1 MSAAALERK
10 ALQGRLWLLLP
21 ALLVTGLFAV
31 LPLLV
36 PLIYSFLTPGD
47 FGNVKWLFSTE
58 AWVSV
63 VLERD
68 IFDDT
73 LSVADAHVQI
83 FLRSAWLA
91 FATMIITLIIGF
103 PTAYFIATRPEK
115 TRELWLFLITIPFW
129 TNLLIRT
136 FAIYEI
142 IRNEGAINTVVTS
155 FGLVNEPLKMLYTDF
170 AILLG
175 LTYVFLPLM
184 VLPIYA
190 SLEKLD
196 FRLVEAG
203 YDLYA
208 NRWQV
213 LRKVILPLSKPG
225 IIAGSILV
233 FVPAL
238 GSYVTA
244 RILGGGRNM
253 LIGNF
258 IEFQFGQGKNWP
270 LGAALAMTLMA
281 IVMIALMIYVRNA
294 STDKRAH
301 G

>member
-155 FGLVNEPLKMLYTDF
+155 LGLVNEPLKMLYTDF